1 MDLLSFVR
9 TMGALGVVLGMLA
22 GALWFVKRYN
32 IRLPGSMAPRAGK
45 RVAVVER
52 TGIDA
57 RRSVALIR
65 RDGREHLILL
75 APEGNLVIESAI
87 VTDDIDRAAI
97 EAQAAEAEARAVAA
111 QAAATQAQESFRDLV
126 SGVLE
131 RSSSV
136 REKVGT
142 AITRASAAASARKN
156 PARGF
161 VSSLPV
167 VTEGAESTLETC
179 ASGPLGPEPAVLDL
193 NTPGGN
199 RKPVLPHVDQDLG
212 RPSFAQTLDA
222 EMNERGSDVV
232 GAAEPTTA
240 AEDRLA
246 AAARRV
252 SQVRNVKKRGLSHL
266 ASNENSTAAVAGADA
281 EALAAAARAIAA
293 QAKETCRERESAER
307 SALIREIFSTAVE
320 QPSVAAGAEQPL
332 SPVCRAPQPASSP
345 VLAGRT
351 RAEIAAAAGAAI
363 ATAREKA
370 KDLMSDLADQWEL
383 IRERIGSAVERA
395 KASHAAGSSA
405 VPDLAPAPAK
415 RKPALLK
422 VVDAQG
428 NVVTQGTPDA

>member
-97 EAQAAEAEARAVAA
+97 EAQAVEAEARAVAA
-111 QAAATQAQESFRDLV
+111 QAAAAQAQESFKDLV

-131 RSSSV
+131 RSSAV

-142 AITRASAAASARKN
+142 AIARASAAASARKN

-167 VTEGAESTLETC
+167 VTEGADSNLETC
-179 ASGPLGPEPAVLDL
+179 ASAPLAPASAVVDL

-199 RKPVLPHVDQDLG
+199 RKPVLSDVDQDRG
-212 RPSFAQTLDA
+212 QSSYAQAIDA
-222 EMNERGSDVV
+222 ETTERGSDV
-232 GAAEPTTA
+232 GSGIEPTTA
-240 AEDRLA
+240 PEDDFA
-246 AAARRV
+246 GRRV
-252 SQVRNVKKRGLSHL
+252 SQGRNAKKRGLPHL
-266 ASNENSTAAVAGADA
+266 APNGSSTAAVAAADA

-320 QPSVAAGAEQPL
+320 EPRATDGPEQAVPPVSG
-332 SPVCRAPQPASSP
+332 SPEPAFPP

-351 RAEIAAAAGAAI
+351 QIAAAAARAAI
-363 ATAREKA
+363 ATAGERA
-370 KDLMSDLADQWEL
+370 KDLMLDLAEQWQL
-383 IRERIGSAVERA
+383 IWERIGSAVERA
-395 KASHAAGSSA
+395 KVLHAAGNPA
-405 VPDLAPAPAK
+405 VTDPAPPAPK

-422 VVDAQG
+422 VVDARG
-428 NVVTQGTPDA
+428 NVITEGTPDA